1 MLNEQANQKAEALG
15 KQLHDLREQ
24 YNLTLSQVSS
34 TLEIRSVLLND
45 MEKGRFSHLNRWDC
59 MAYAK
64 YLGMN
69 LKEVEA
75 VLNEVKVVDIAPNT
89 STSNKL
95 KVIGAITCVIV
106 VGVVLICAFSA
117 SSNNDQ
123 ATSLSEIKQE
133 DVLNDNVLESEQ
145 VIDKEFVQE
154 VQAQEQIVSEDKKIE
169 ISEEIKE
176 EVTLSNNQVAEQ
188 EQNNEV
194 LLTQENEIVSDPLV
208 NASEQENLN
217 IKSTDVVLK
226 ENVKDTEQTV
236 ANSENVATAEVKVDK
251 DTQKEVINQDKKVSE
266 SVVSKTSTLPTQKD
280 VKKKV
285 TSQTSPS
292 SKKQNRTT
300 TKQQAIAKK
309 TNKKVV
315 TNKYKPLK
323 AGEIRSL
330 SLEMPKQSSTTVK
343 KVNNANKV
351 LEDVKS
357 NSSKKIQPLN
367 TKEQDSKIKVL
378 N

>member
-24 YNLTLSQVSS
+24 YNLTLSQVSF

-154 VQAQEQIVSEDKKIE
+154 VQAQEQIASEDKKIE

>member
-236 ANSENVATAEVKVDK
+236 ANSDNVATAEVKVDK

-280 VKKKV
+280 VKNKV

>member
-154 VQAQEQIVSEDKKIE
+154 VQAQEQIASEDKKIE

-292 SKKQNRTT
+292 SIKQNRTT

>member
-280 VKKKV
+280 VKNKV

>member
-145 VIDKEFVQE
+145 VIDKEFVQ
-154 VQAQEQIVSEDKKIE
+154 AQEQIASEDKKIE

-280 VKKKV
+280 VKNKV